1 MPDMI
6 TVKEAAALLLITPAH
21 VRRLAHAGKL
31 VAQKTTPHNTRILR
45 ASVEAFINEN
55 NDRK

>member
-1 MPDMI
+1 MSDML

-31 VAQKTTPHNTRILR
+31 LSQRTTPHNTRISR